1 MLHGKNQMAQH
12 EKLMTDRF
20 SEEKQDAAAGASE
33 RREEAVNE
41 AMRCLL
47 EDLSELS
54 SAVEELEKSS
64 RQSSERISFSFE
76 LPTRK

>member
-1 MLHGKNQMAQH
+1 MAHH
-12 EKLMTDRF
+12 EKLMRERF
-20 SEEKQDAAAGASE
+20 SDKKQGAAAVGTD

-54 SAVEELEKSS
+54 SAVEQLEKSS
-64 RQSSERISFSFE
+64 SLPEPGGFGFE
-76 LPTRK
+76 LPVRK

>member
-1 MLHGKNQMAQH
+1 
-12 EKLMTDRF
+12 MTDRF
-20 SEEKQDAAAGASE
+20 SDKKQGSAPDDAD

-54 SAVEELEKSS
+54 SAVEQLEKSTRS
-64 RQSSERISFSFE
+64 
-76 LPTRK
+76 LPEQVDFTHEMPLRK

>member
-1 MLHGKNQMAQH
+1 MAQH

-20 SEEKQDAAAGASE
+20 SDKKQGSAAGESD

-54 SAVEELEKSS
+54 SAVEQLEKSS
-64 RQSSERISFSFE
+64 RQSVERDDFSFE
-76 LPTRK
+76 LPVRK